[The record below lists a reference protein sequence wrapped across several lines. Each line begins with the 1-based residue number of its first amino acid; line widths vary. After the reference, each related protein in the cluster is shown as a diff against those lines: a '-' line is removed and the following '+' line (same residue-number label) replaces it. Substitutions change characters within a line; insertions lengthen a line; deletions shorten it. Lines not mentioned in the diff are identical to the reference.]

1 MEINSNGILNN
12 LINPKTG
19 NKLKLLDLQKGI
31 LKDNKYTFISKKGI
45 LNLSFN
51 DNSDN
56 VTKKQSIFY
65 NDIKFPNYDEF
76 DDIFELR
83 NKAKKSI
90 FIDKLDKEIPY
101 NSKILEAGCGTG
113 QLCNYLANNN
123 REIVGIDLSENS
135 LQLANKF
142 AFDNKIQNVYFLKMN
157 ILENFFKKEYFDVI
171 ISNGVLHHTAVPY
184 KSFCELTKL
193 LKKDGIIIIGLY
205 HKYGRLI
212 TYFKQFVFKIFHLI
226 VGNKLNNILKK
237 ISKKNYAWIKD
248 QYQNPKESSHTLSE
262 ITEWFKLN
270 NIKLISSIPFSF
282 DNIDLINKKIFD
294 ENTNLIKLSKKRLKL
309 SVIEYLQS
317 LSISQI
323 KENGFFIVIGKK
335 INDI

>member
-19 NKLKLLDLQKGI
+19 NKLKLIDLQKGI

-51 DNSDN
+51 DNSDK

-142 AFDNKIQNVYFLKMN
+142 AFDNKIQNVYFFRMN

-193 LKKDGIIIIGLY
+193 LKKDGIIVIGLY